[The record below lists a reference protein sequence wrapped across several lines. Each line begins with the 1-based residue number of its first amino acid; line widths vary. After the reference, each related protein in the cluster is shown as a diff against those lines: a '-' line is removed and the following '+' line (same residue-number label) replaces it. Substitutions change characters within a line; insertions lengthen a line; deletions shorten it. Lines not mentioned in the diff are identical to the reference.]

1 MKRVFMA
8 NSAQVKLTGN
18 EGGQGIRRV
27 PPLWRRLAAVIWRH
41 KVVYDRNFFTNSFG
55 VILEPIMYF
64 VAMAW
69 GLASSIGEI
78 DGLTYLQY
86 LVPGQIM
93 IGVIFSATFET
104 SYGTYF
110 RLEMDHNY
118 DSIVVTPVSASELFW
133 GELLYVG
140 LRSSL
145 FSAIVLSVFW
155 AWGLV
160 LSPWGMLV
168 PVVGFFA
175 GTALGTLGFFANR
188 LVKNLNQFN
197 YFITGVMS
205 PLILFSGT
213 LFPLDRMPKAV
224 AVVTEWLPFYPA
236 VHLSRMLT
244 TGRFQEDLWLMVAY
258 LVIIP
263 WPLGYFAVKCMVPKL
278 IK

>member
-1 MKRVFMA
+1 MDEMR
-8 NSAQVKLTGN
+8 
-18 EGGQGIRRV
+18 IRPV
-27 PPLWRRLAAVIWRH
+27 PPLWRRLAAVIYRH
-41 KVVYDRNFFTNSFG
+41 KVVYDRNWVTNSFG
-55 VILEPIMYF
+55 VILEPVMYF

-78 DGLTYLQY
+78 DGLPYLEY

-93 IGVIFSATFET
+93 VGVIFSATFET

-118 DSIVVTPVSASELFW
+118 DSIVVTPLSAAELFW
-133 GELLYVG
+133 AELLYVG
-140 LRSSL
+140 LRCSL
-145 FSAIVLSVFW
+145 FSAIVLGVFA

-160 LSPWGMLV
+160 ASPWAVLV
-168 PVVGFFA
+168 PVVSFFA
-175 GTALGTLGFFANR
+175 GVGLGTMGYFANR
-188 LVKNLNQFN
+188 LVKSINQFN

-205 PLILFSGT
+205 PMILFSGT
-213 LFPLDRMPKAV
+213 LFPLDRMPPAV
-224 AVVTEWLPFYPA
+224 ASVAHWLPFYPA

-244 TGRFQEDLWLMVAY
+244 TGRFQEDLWVMVAY
-258 LVIIP
+258 LLIVP